1 MLCATKNLCY
11 QCSDPNIEVHYGTF
25 FINPRILQDDIRGN
39 ERQPRCES
47 ERSARIQMC
56 RDPYYTL
63 NVTTFDIKTEELL
76 PFGTCFQI
84 TTVTIHDEQI
94 SARKDNL
101 NA

>member
-76 PFGTCFQI
+76 PFGMSHGCSSLVLLSSRI
-84 TTVTIHDEQI
+84 
-94 SARKDNL
+94 
-101 NA
+101 